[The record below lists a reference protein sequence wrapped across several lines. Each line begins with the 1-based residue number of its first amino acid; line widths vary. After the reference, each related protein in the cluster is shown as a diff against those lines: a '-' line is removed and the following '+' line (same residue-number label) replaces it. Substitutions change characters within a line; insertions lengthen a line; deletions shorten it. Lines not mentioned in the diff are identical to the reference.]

1 LRVSPRSIE
10 EVRDTANI
18 VEVAAEFTALKRQG
32 TNYTGLCPYPDH
44 QEKTPSF
51 SVSPEKNFYHCFG
64 CQKGGDAIK
73 LVMEL
78 KSFSFVEAVSH
89 LAERSGVELKF
100 EGRSLEEERVAK
112 ERTRYRR
119 SAYKALA
126 AATAY
131 YHKYLLKSSA
141 AEPARNYLAKRGFD
155 QSTIVEFR
163 LGYAPPRHQPGFMR
177 AARKVGLEHEVLD
190 AAGLLSP
197 RGGERFVDRVTFP
210 ISDQRGRIVGFG
222 ARSLGDAKPK
232 YLNSPETDFFNKR
245 SLLYGFP
252 QVVEAMR
259 KERAALVVEG
269 YTDVLM
275 LYQSGI
281 KNAVATL
288 GTAMTEQHLKTLS
301 RFTDKIYLLFDPD
314 DAGEKAVEKV
324 EDAAELT
331 FAATRLDT
339 FLYVCRLPEDPA
351 DWLLNHSADEFR
363 GFLGGA
369 VSIVEYTIRSL
380 AEEARGRD
388 AATRH
393 RMMPRLLK
401 YVRKVGTRA
410 PTLEMEA
417 KRLAADALQVSPFR
431 LEDLLTSYRVPAGDG
446 WRKTEALTLDR
457 PPRRRGFESN
467 RRDDESEDPLVEAGR
482 DVLALVLASP
492 GLAAR
497 ALREG
502 VEAPAFLNELVV
514 LKAEDFGDERQ
525 ARIFA
530 LLAEHAGKDPGTVL
544 SDERARPLLDE
555 ISALQAM
562 GERLYP
568 SEDTLRAGWFRL
580 AALSRERTKTATDD
594 FDEKYRL
601 HAEIKDLNAAAVE
614 ASNLTL
620 ES

>member
-18 VEVAAEFTALKRQG
+18 VEVASEFTALKRQG

-64 CQKGGDAIK
+64 CKKGGDAIK

-78 KSFSFVEAVSH
+78 KSLSFVESVSH

-100 EGRSLEEERVAK
+100 EGRSPEEERAQK
-112 ERTRYRR
+112 ERTARRR

-126 AATAY
+126 AAAAY
-131 YHKYLLKSSA
+131 YHKYLLKSPT
-141 AEPARNYLAKRGFD
+141 AEEARNYLAERSLD
-155 QSTIVEFR
+155 HSTIVEFR
-163 LGYAPPRHQPGFMR
+163 LGYAPPRDRPGFVR
-177 AARKVGLEHEVLD
+177 AARKVGLEREALD
-190 AAGLLSP
+190 AAGLLSS
-197 RGGERFVDRVTFP
+197 RGGERFVDRIMFP
-210 ISDQRGRIVGFG
+210 ISDRRGRMVGFG
-222 ARSLGDAKPK
+222 ARALGDAKPK
-232 YLNSPETDFFNKR
+232 YLNSPETDLFNKR

-252 QVVEAMR
+252 QVAEAVR
-259 KERAALVVEG
+259 REGATLVVEG

-288 GTAMTEQHLKTLS
+288 GTAMTGQHLKALS
-301 RFTDKIYLLFDPD
+301 GQADQIYLLFDPD
-314 DAGEKAVEKV
+314 EAGEKAVEKV
-324 EDAAELT
+324 MVTAAELK
-331 FAATRLDT
+331 LD
-339 FLYVCRLPEDPA
+339 LRVLRLPEDPA
-351 DWLLNHSADEFR
+351 DWLLDHSPREF
-363 GFLGGA
+363 LELLSEA
-369 VSIVEYTIRSL
+369 VPILEYGIQRIVERTRGAGATSRARAVPEVKALVRQIEDPVLGR
-380 AEEARGRD
+380 EA
-388 AATRH
+388 
-393 RMMPRLLK
+393 L
-401 YVRKVGTRA
+401 
-410 PTLEMEA
+410 
-417 KRLAADALQVSPFR
+417 RLAA
-431 LEDLLTSYRVPAGDG
+431 
-446 WRKTEALTLDR
+446 EALGVAPQTLR
-457 PPRRRGFESN
+457 EEPGLAYGAARSSGLRRAPS
-467 RRDDESEDPLVEAGR
+467 DPLVEAGSE
-482 DVLALVLASP
+482 VLALVLASP
-492 GLAAR
+492 GIAAR

-502 VEAPAFLNELVV
+502 VEAPAFLNGPVV
-514 LKAEDFGDERQ
+514 LKTEDFGDETQ

-530 LLAEHAGKDPGTVL
+530 LLTEHAGKDPGVVL

-555 ISALQAM
+555 ISALQAT

-568 SEDTLRAGWFRL
+568 SEDTLRAAWFRL
-580 AALSRERTKTATDD
+580 AALSRERTKAATDD

>member
-1 LRVSPRSIE
+1 M
-10 EVRDTANI
+10 RDTANI

-100 EGRSLEEERVAK
+100 EGRSPEEERVAK

-126 AATAY
+126 AAAAY
-131 YHKYLLKSSA
+131 YHKYLLKSST
-141 AEPARNYLAKRGFD
+141 AEEARNYLAERGLD
-155 QSTIVEFR
+155 HSTIVEFR
-163 LGYAPPRHQPGFMR
+163 LGYAPPRDRPGFVR
-177 AARKVGLEHEVLD
+177 AARKVGLEREALD
-190 AAGLLSP
+190 AAGLLSS
-197 RGGERFVDRVTFP
+197 RGGERFVDRIMFP
-210 ISDQRGRIVGFG
+210 ISDRRGRMVGFG
-222 ARSLGDAKPK
+222 ARALGDAKPK
-232 YLNSPETDFFNKR
+232 YLNSPETDLFNKR

-252 QVVEAMR
+252 QVAEAVR
-259 KERAALVVEG
+259 REGATLVVEG

-288 GTAMTEQHLKTLS
+288 GTAMTGQHLKALS
-301 RFTDKIYLLFDPD
+301 GQADQIYLLFDPD
-314 DAGEKAVEKV
+314 EAGEKAVEKAMV
-324 EDAAELT
+324 TAAELK
-331 FAATRLDT
+331 LD
-339 FLYVCRLPEDPA
+339 LRGLRLPEDPA
-351 DWLLNHSADEFR
+351 DWLLDHSPREF
-363 GFLGGA
+363 LELLSEA
-369 VSIVEYTIRSL
+369 VPILEYGIQRIVERTRGAGATSRARAVPEVKALVRQIEDPVLGR
-380 AEEARGRD
+380 EA
-388 AATRH
+388 
-393 RMMPRLLK
+393 L
-401 YVRKVGTRA
+401 
-410 PTLEMEA
+410 
-417 KRLAADALQVSPFR
+417 RLAA
-431 LEDLLTSYRVPAGDG
+431 
-446 WRKTEALTLDR
+446 EALGVAPQTLR
-457 PPRRRGFESN
+457 EEPGLAYGAARSSGLQRAPS
-467 RRDDESEDPLVEAGR
+467 DPLVEAGSE
-482 DVLALVLASP
+482 VLALVLASP
-492 GLAAR
+492 GIAAR

-502 VEAPAFLNELVV
+502 VEAPAFLNGPVV
-514 LKAEDFGDERQ
+514 LKTEDFGDETQ

-530 LLAEHAGKDPGTVL
+530 LLTEHAGKDPGVVL

-555 ISALQAM
+555 ISALQAT

-568 SEDTLRAGWFRL
+568 SEDTLRAAWFRL
-580 AALSRERTKTATDD
+580 AALSRERTKAATDD